1 MAKTVPHIV
10 QYQGSKRIL
19 APKILEYFPRRFARL
34 IEPFSGMAAI
44 TMAVAQQ
51 HRAQKYY
58 LNDLN
63 TPLVEIL
70 REAVETPDILIAEYE
85 KVWKEQLSFN
95 EGSVA
100 HFYKV
105 REEFNQG
112 NKTAANMLYLLARC
126 VKGSVRY
133 SSAGMFNQS
142 PDKRR
147 KGTSPLTL
155 AKNIYQISAMLKGK
169 AEFTSMD
176 YRKVLEQAVPGDLV
190 YMDPPYQGVCNSRD
204 NRYFSGI
211 NFSEFVEA
219 IADLNARGVDFAISY
234 DGLCGDKQYGED
246 LPESLG
252 LRKVLLNAGLSSQAI
267 LLGRK
272 ETTYEALYLSRNLHE
287 KNYVVSEQQLLF
299 NEVV

>member
-1 MAKTVPHIV
+1 MAKTAPHIV

-19 APKILEYFPRRFARL
+19 APKILEYFPHHFARL

-70 REAVETPDILIAEYE
+70 REAVESPEMLIAEYE
-85 KVWKEQLSFN
+85 KVWKGQLVFN

-105 REEFNQG
+105 RDEFNKG

-133 SSAGMFNQS
+133 SSTGMFNQS

-169 AEFTSMD
+169 VKFASMD

-211 NFSEFVEA
+211 DFTEFVEA

-246 LPESLG
+246 LPEALG
-252 LRKVLLNAGLSSQAI
+252 LRKVLLNAGLSSQSI

-272 ETTYEALYLSRNLHE
+272 ETTYEALYLSRNLHK
-287 KNYVVSEQQLLF
+287 KNCIVCEQQLLF